1 MIPPIIY
8 KMASISRLAVGGGM
22 GPGWEFSQDS
32 AFYSF
37 GKTDPSAWLDTVIIV
52 RNKN

>member
-1 MIPPIIY
+1 MISPIIY

-37 GKTDPSAWLDTVIIV
+37 EKTDPSAWLDTVIIV